1 MDTEAQQTERDRS
14 SRPSDSADVSQEIPE
29 TEGPEGRSRFALVA
43 RITDWLPGGW
53 ISLTLLVCLVFLLLL
68 NAFVVQ
74 PFQIPSGSME
84 NGLRIGDRVL
94 VNKLA
99 YRFGAEPRRG
109 DVVVFDGTGYFGD
122 GDYIK
127 RVVGVGGDH
136 VVCCDKEG
144 RIEVNGRSVD
154 ESTFLYPGDSPSS
167 VPFDVVVPEGTLFV
181 LGDHRSDSSD
191 SRDHLGSPGGGM
203 IPVSDVIGRADW
215 IVWPVRPLDPPAPS
229 RRLRARARG
238 GRRAWV
244 TVADRAVRRRK
255 APSAPRT
262 CCPPAPAAPLAARPA
277 AREWRPHPR
286 RAPQA
291 PAQGQA
297 ARRRSAVKEIPLLV
311 GVAVLIALVLKTFLV
326 QAFVIPSGSMEQTI
340 RIGDRV
346 LVDKFTPWFGSEPQR
361 GDVVVFKDP
370 GGWLADE
377 QTTEEERPRRRQ
389 AGQGGAHL
397 HRPAAVRQR
406 EGPHQAGH
414 RSRRRPRQVL

>member
-14 SRPSDSADVSQEIPE
+14 SRPSDSEDVSQEIPE

-53 ISLTLLVCLVFLLLL
+53 ISLTLLVCLVFLLIL

-84 NGLRIGDRVL
+84 NGLRVGDRVL

-109 DVVVFDGTGYFGD
+109 DVVVFDGTGYFGS

-167 VPFDVVVPEGTLFV
+167 VPFKVVVPQGTLFL

-215 IVWPVRPLDPPAPS
+215 IVWPSAHWIRLHRPGAYGRVPA
-229 RRLRARARG
+229 
-238 GRRAWV
+238 
-244 TVADRAVRRRK
+244 ADRA
-255 APSAPRT
+255 
-262 CCPPAPAAPLAARPA
+262 
-277 AREWRPHPR
+277 H
-286 RAPQA
+286 
-291 PAQGQA
+291 G
-297 ARRRSAVKEIPLLV
+297 
-311 GVAVLIALVLKTFLV
+311 
-326 QAFVIPSGSMEQTI
+326 
-340 RIGDRV
+340 
-346 LVDKFTPWFGSEPQR
+346 
-361 GDVVVFKDP
+361 
-370 GGWLADE
+370 
-377 QTTEEERPRRRQ
+377 
-389 AGQGGAHL
+389 
-397 HRPAAVRQR
+397 
-406 EGPHQAGH
+406 
-414 RSRRRPRQVL
+414 